1 MECPLAKPCDIIV
14 LHVSSNKVAQ
24 KWEEIQAWNSEDQCI
39 VVNKVSCSLGL
50 YMKSKPEKIMF
61 LLWLKRSW
69 CTTSLEAKY
78 QLLKGFSIKLWN
90 KATNTTAQI
99 LIVFLRCCKKMKSL
113 IVLLRRYLFAFHRS
127 NQNVRPTSGGTCAC
141 LVCPAWPASLSSSLY
156 RLIRCQHVSKL
167 SLTVLFMSDSLRTV

>member
-1 MECPLAKPCDIIV
+1 
-14 LHVSSNKVAQ
+14 
-24 KWEEIQAWNSEDQCI
+24 
-39 VVNKVSCSLGL
+39 
-50 YMKSKPEKIMF
+50 MF

-78 QLLKGFSIKLWN
+78 QLLKGFGIKLWN
-90 KATNTTAQI
+90 KATNTTTQI

-141 LVCPAWPASLSSSLY
+141 LVCPAPLDQQASLLACIGLLGASMY
-156 RLIRCQHVSKL
+156 RSYL
-167 SLTVLFMSDSLRTV
+167 SLVSLTMRTHAWGSQLLVWAQVVCDGGVSTVVHGKWYTLKWL